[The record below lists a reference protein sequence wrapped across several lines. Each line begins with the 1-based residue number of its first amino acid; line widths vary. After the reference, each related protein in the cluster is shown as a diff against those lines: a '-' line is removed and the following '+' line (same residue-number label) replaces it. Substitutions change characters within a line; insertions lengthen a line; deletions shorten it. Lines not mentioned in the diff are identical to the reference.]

1 MKKQMGERAIH
12 YNYVWFLWMVLDLT
26 MVPLNDFLTLQWCK
40 ILNPFDI
47 DALLLLLLLPPPLS
61 RFSRVRLFVTPWTV
75 TYQAPLS
82 MGFPRQEDWSGLLH
96 LEWKRGELRVR
107 G

>member
-40 ILNPFDI
+40 SSMHLVETVLQILI
-47 DALLLLLLLPPPLS
+47 
-61 RFSRVRLFVTPWTV
+61 FV
-75 TYQAPLS
+75 
-82 MGFPRQEDWSGLLH
+82 QENNM
-96 LEWKRGELRVR
+96 
-107 G
+107 